1 MKQLPSARTA
11 CLALAALL
19 ATSAYQAAWA
29 HEIDLEAE
37 AALAAMSSSVPLET
51 GAAGAHDAVAAIV
64 NLATV
69 VHNQRGQWLVPAGA
83 EVDDVH
89 WEGNVVHV
97 ALTVPPTAVG
107 WWIVSPTDAA
117 TISAALGRPFADD
130 DTFGGVVIRVR
141 AGYEQPYGSLEQ
153 FMVDQGHAE
162 DPNLQPRERPGPLIQ
177 TGITPDDPRLGGP
190 STNAARQPTGALS
203 GVTVYITAGHGW
215 TAASDGDWF
224 LQRPVLLGMAED
236 YGNIDMINYFAHY
249 CFNAGATVV
258 TMRPVGWQP
267 IEIVLDNDD
276 PGVTFTGAWN
286 NGASAKYY
294 ENHVTN
300 SGIVY
305 KWTDAATSET
315 ATARYTPS
323 ITVSDYYPVYCFTVA
338 GSNRAVQTYRVKH
351 SGGVS
356 EVKIDHRET
365 GSGWIWLGE
374 YYLQAGGENWV
385 EITNQSTV
393 GGAIVADAIRWG
405 CGVGDI
411 VRPGPGTV
419 SGYTR
424 DEEAQ
429 RYFAESE
436 LGNNAVGFD
445 SDIWDVAG
453 LIDSDDNVRS
463 GAKWAREMNQVPAG
477 GIQTERWK
485 RIHLEFHTNASG
497 GAARGQITLITDLGA
512 TTNQVQYATIL
523 ADEVDHDLLIVDDEF
538 EHPWED
544 RGSPTYTSSYGAI
557 ATGANGDEFDATI
570 VELAFHDNQ
579 LDAELLRD
587 PRVREAMAR
596 ACTQGV
602 IRFLNT
608 LPGSQVAL
616 NFAPDTPRNFRL
628 ANDGNGSAVLSWQ
641 APLTDSA
648 RGDPA
653 TGYVVYQSSDGYGF
667 GNPVLLGNVT
677 TATVAVPAGETR
689 FFRIAATNAGGE
701 SPPTEVLA
709 FRDDAPGQ
717 AKILIVNGFDR
728 LRRTNNPIQNFTQPA
743 AYAGKSIERQIWRRS
758 NAFNY
763 TVQHAIALADNGWG
777 FASCSNDAIINAL
790 VSLADYD
797 VVLWIAGTDD
807 SQDGTLNGSERTRV
821 QDFLNTG
828 GGLFISGS
836 NIGYDLVG
844 QNSAPTFL
852 QNTLQCNYVQN
863 SAGTFQVTG
872 AASGILHDIGAFDFN
887 PANGAPYLVG
897 DADVLSNRP
906 NALVCLTYV
915 GSGGAAVQYQGPVYH
930 TVTFGFPF
938 ETITSRPIR
947 AAIMGKIVDFLA
959 ASPGPLPFDANAD
972 GDVDFADFQTFLFC
986 FQGPEKTYPDGHF
999 CRKED
1004 GDNDADSDLAD
1015 LAILQTFF
1023 TGPL

>member
-1 MKQLPSARTA
+1 MMQLLSARTA
-11 CLALAALL
+11 RLALAVLL
-19 ATSAYQAAWA
+19 ATSVTQATWA
-29 HEIDLEAE
+29 HDIDAEAE
-37 AALAAMSSSVPLET
+37 AALAALVTSAHLET
-51 GAAGAHDAVAAIV
+51 GAASAADTLAAIV
-64 NLATV
+64 DLATV
-69 VHNQRGQWLVPAGA
+69 VHNQHGQWLLPTGTV
-83 EVDDVH
+83 VDDVH

-97 ALTVPPTAVG
+97 ALTVPPAAVG
-107 WWIVSPTDAA
+107 TWVVSPIDAA
-117 TISAALGRPFADD
+117 TLTAVLGGPFAADD
-130 DTFGGVVIRVR
+130 AFGGVVIRVR
-141 AGYEQPYGSLEQ
+141 AGAEQPYGTLEQ
-153 FMVDQGHAE
+153 FMIDQAPAE
-162 DPNLQPRERPGPLIQ
+162 DPTLQPRERPSPLIQ
-177 TGITPDDPRLGGP
+177 TGVTPTDPRLGGP
-190 STNAARQPTGALS
+190 STNAARQPTGPLT

-215 TAASDGDWF
+215 TAATSGDWF

-249 CFNAGATVV
+249 CFNAGATVA
-258 TMRPVGWQP
+258 TMRPIGWQP

-276 PGVTFTGAWN
+276 PGVTFSGAWN
-286 NGASAKYY
+286 NGDSPKYY

-305 KWTDAATSET
+305 KWTSAATTES
-315 ATARYTPS
+315 AVARYSPN
-323 ITVSDYYPVYCFTVA
+323 ITVSDYYPVYCFTIA
-338 GSNRAVQTYRVKH
+338 GSNRTLQTYRVKH
-351 SGGVS
+351 SGGVA

-385 EITNQSTV
+385 EISNASPV

-445 SDIWDVAG
+445 SDIWDISG
-453 LIDSDDNVRS
+453 SDDASDNVRS

-477 GIQTERWK
+477 GIFVDRWK
-485 RIHLEFHTNASG
+485 RVHLEFHTNAST
-497 GAARGQITLITDLGA
+497 GAARGQLTLITDLGA

-523 ADEVDHDLLIVDDEF
+523 SDEVDNDLLIADDEF
-538 EHPWED
+538 EHLWED
-544 RGSPTYTSSYGAI
+544 RGSPTFTGAYGAI
-557 ATGANGDEFDATI
+557 ATGANSNEFDATL

-579 LDAELLRD
+579 QDAELLRD
-587 PRVREAMAR
+587 PRVRKAMGR
-596 ACTQGV
+596 ACLHGV

-616 NFAPDTPRNFRL
+616 NFLPDTPRNFRL
-628 ANDGNGSAVLSWQ
+628 AHNGSGSAVLSWQ
-641 APLTDSA
+641 APLSDGA

-653 TGYVVYQSSDGYGF
+653 TGYVVYQSPDGYGF
-667 GNPVLLGNVT
+667 GDPLILGNVT
-677 TATVAVPAGETR
+677 TTTIVVPPGETR

-701 SPPTEVLA
+701 SPPSEVLA
-709 FRDDAPGQ
+709 FRGNVVGQ
-717 AKILIVNGFDR
+717 PQILIVNGFDR
-728 LRRTNNPIQNFTQPA
+728 LRRTNNPTQTFSQPA
-743 AYAGKSIERQIWRRS
+743 AYANKTIERQIWRRS

-763 TVQHAIALADNGWG
+763 TVQHALALADNGWG

-790 VSLADYD
+790 VSLTNYD
-797 VVLWIAGTDD
+797 MVLWIAGTDD
-807 SQDGTLNGSERTRV
+807 NLDGTLNGSERTRV
-821 QDFLNTG
+821 QDFLSAG

-844 QNSAPTFL
+844 QSTAPTFL

-863 SAGTFQVTG
+863 SAGTFQVTS
-872 AASGILHDIGAFDFN
+872 AASGILKDIGAFDFD
-887 PANGAPYLVG
+887 PANGAPYRVA

-906 NALVCLTYV
+906 NALVCLNYV
-915 GSGGAAVQYQGPVYH
+915 GSGGAGVQYQGPVYH
-930 TVTFGFPF
+930 AVTFGFPF

-959 ASPGPLPFDANAD
+959 ASPGPLPFDANSD

-986 FQGPEKTYPDGHF
+986 FQGPDKTYPDGHF

-1004 GDNDADSDLAD
+1004 GDGDADSDLAD
-1015 LAILQTFF
+1015 LALLQVYF